1 MRRIATLED
10 EKLAARFGDYLLVQK
25 IENRVDA
32 EDDGSCSVWV
42 HDEDHVETAR
52 EMFERFERNP
62 DAAEFAAAGR
72 AAKEIRGE
80 REKERARSR
89 SKVVDVRTTWASR
102 GVSAM
107 GPVTLTLI
115 IASVIVGVL
124 SQLGRDMT
132 ILRWLF
138 ITEPAGEGYWY
149 YLRRTI
155 EQWQLWR
162 FVTPIFIHF
171 GILHIVFNLWW
182 TKDLAG
188 MIEYQRGSRH
198 LAIFVIV
205 VAVISNYA
213 QYALSGPYFGG
224 MSGIVYALFGYI
236 WIRSRMQPGS
246 GFVMPQST
254 VVILMLWF
262 FICWFGMFGFSV
274 ANVAH
279 TAGLLCGC
287 GAGWLAARWPRR

>member
-10 EKLAARFGDYLLVQK
+10 GKLARRFGDSLLVQK

-32 EDDGSCSVWV
+32 EDDGSHSVWV
-42 HDEDHVETAR
+42 HEEDQVDAAR

-62 DAAEFAAAGR
+62 NAPEFDGVGR
-72 AAKEIRGE
+72 VAKSIRDE

-102 GVSAM
+102 GVAAM

-124 SQLGRDMT
+124 SRLGDDMT

-149 YLRRTI
+149 LLRRTI
-155 EQWQLWR
+155 ERFELWR
-162 FVTPIFIHF
+162 FVTPIFVHF
-171 GILHIVFNLWW
+171 GILHILFNLWW
-182 TKDLAG
+182 TKDLAA

-198 LAIFVIV
+198 LAVFVLV
-205 VAVISNYA
+205 VAIVSNYA
-213 QYALSGPYFGG
+213 QYVASGPYFGG
-224 MSGIVYALFGYI
+224 MSGVVYALFGYI
-236 WIRSRMQPGS
+236 WIRARLEPGG
-246 GFVMPQST
+246 GFVMPSST
-254 VVILMLWF
+254 VTVLMIWF
-262 FICWFGMFGFSV
+262 FICWAGVFPFGV
-274 ANVAH
+274 ANIAH
-279 TAGLLCGC
+279 TAGLVCGC
-287 GAGWLAARWPRR
+287 AAGWLAAKWPRR